1 MPALL
6 INDEIYGNTPSGI
19 EERVSA
25 DENAIEETKEI
36 KIGVISPVQNI
47 EINGVSW
54 VKKSNNVVSI
64 NFASKATELV
74 TGWQGMASIPKEFAP
89 PSNMYFSGSL
99 GGLSSVQI
107 VLTSNG
113 AILTSNDIAKD
124 TGIYFAVSYIV

>member
-1 MPALL
+1 MSA
-6 INDEIYGNTPSGI
+6 IVKDGVVYGGTPVNPI
-19 EERVSA
+19 E
-25 DENAIEETKEI
+25 
-36 KIGVISPVQNI
+36 IGVISPIQNV
-47 EINGVSW
+47 EINGASW

-89 PSNMYFSGSL
+89 PYNMYFSGSL